1 LENTIRLNEIIKNK
15 FIFTSLKIRNST
27 IRKIVK
33 ENVLRKI
40 KKLQKMD
47 VNNGYDKVKRND
59 N

>member
-1 LENTIRLNEIIKNK
+1 MENTIRLNEIIKNK